1 MPPFR
6 PRLNGAM
13 PGHPPVPV
21 RVSIRLDLPSGGR
34 IGPGKV
40 ALLEAIDRE
49 GSIAAAAR
57 SLGMSYPR
65 AWTLVEAMD
74 QALGVPAVTRAPGG
88 QHGGGAALT
97 PAGRDMLA
105 RYRAVEAAAQ
115 LAAGPAFP
123 STEQGRRRRAR

>member
-1 MPPFR
+1 MPDQT
-6 PRLNGAM
+6 
-13 PGHPPVPV
+13 PPLH
-21 RVSIRLDLPSGGR
+21 VSIRLDLPSGGR

-57 SLGMSYPR
+57 ALGMSYPR
-65 AWTLVEAMD
+65 AWTLVEAVD
-74 QALGVPAVTRAPGG
+74 QALGIPAVSRAPGG
-88 QHGGGAALT
+88 QSGGGAALT
-97 PAGRDMLA
+97 PAGRDLLA

-123 STEQGRRRRAR
+123 ATERVRRRRAK